1 MELALGGSPDLT
13 DVHAYL
19 AGLADVSDI
28 DHDIVTQASTS
39 GHSPTARLC
48 RPSNSRATH
57 RNLSRPRRM
66 MMTDVPPEFGVS
78 IVQVDG
84 HVTARVSGE
93 LDLATASTCA
103 SASRR

>member
-1 MELALGGSPDLT
+1 MWNLALGGSPDLT
-13 DVHAYL
+13 DVHAYS

-28 DHDIVTQASTS
+28 DHDIVTQASTRPA
-39 GHSPTARLC
+39 SPTARLC

-57 RNLSRPRRM
+57 RNLSRPRR

-93 LDLATASTCA
+93 LDLATA
-103 SASRR
+103 